1 MVNNAISHPNL
12 IFFPML
18 LPFWGCYPV
27 LEFSRH
33 TQINIL
39 FVTSLHIIQRRSAGS
54 ATSAFLS
61 SVLRV
66 REIPLWSFNIATA
79 VNAMAYTVDDFHW
92 LSLLDMA
99 IFNSYVKLFKL
110 ITKEDCKMGPYRT
123 PHYQQSGRQ
132 KKPELIASSRRQFG
146 HCHPSFQFR
155 MLFQHR
161 PRSEEAP
168 VLIKK
173 RCCHRNCNCWAILS
187 IKCGMNK
194 PTNSFKSPC
203 RKQAP
208 CYR

>member
-1 MVNNAISHPNL
+1 
-12 IFFPML
+12 
-18 LPFWGCYPV
+18 
-27 LEFSRH
+27 
-33 TQINIL
+33 
-39 FVTSLHIIQRRSAGS
+39 
-54 ATSAFLS
+54 
-61 SVLRV
+61 
-66 REIPLWSFNIATA
+66 
-79 VNAMAYTVDDFHW
+79 MAYTVDDFHW

-99 IFNSYVKLFKL
+99 IFNSYVKLFKS
-110 ITKEDCKMGPYRT
+110 ITKEYCKMGPYRT

-208 CYR
+208 SGTLVSVMGAPSPVRNGCEGRNPWRCPATSSKAERELRWT